1 MRKEYSAG
9 GIVFKRNNRSYE
21 ILFIRDR
28 YGRLSLPKGHVE
40 PGETTKQAALREVEE
55 ETGIKGKIVSDVV
68 GSVAYVFEH
77 PGFGQIDKQV
87 TFYLIEAIGG
97 QLQPQLSEI
106 RQALWI
112 PLDEAIHAQL
122 AEGYENNTDVL
133 RNAIQILQKG
143 FDHA

>member
-9 GIVFKRNNRSYE
+9 GIVYKRRDLTYD

-55 ETGIKGKIVSDVV
+55 ETGIIGKIVSDVV
-68 GSVAYVFEH
+68 GSVTYVFEH
-77 PGFGQIDKQV
+77 PGFGQIEKQV
-87 TFYLIEAIGG
+87 TFYLVEAVGG

-106 RQALWI
+106 RQALWVPI
-112 PLDEAIHAQL
+112 DDATHAQVT
-122 AEGYENNTDVL
+122 EGYENNTEVL
-133 RNAIQILQKG
+133 QNAIQLLQKG
-143 FDHA
+143 V